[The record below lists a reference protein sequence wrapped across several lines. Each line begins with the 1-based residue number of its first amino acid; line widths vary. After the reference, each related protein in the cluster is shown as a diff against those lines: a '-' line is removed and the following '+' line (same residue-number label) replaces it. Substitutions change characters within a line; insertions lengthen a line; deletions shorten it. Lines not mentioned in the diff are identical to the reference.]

1 MAMYTVGTLALIH
14 SPLIDTLRH
23 ASTVTDKGARAD
35 IQVKGFWGTF
45 HQCAFLDIKVFNPH
59 ISSNKRFL
67 ILACY
72 AHHEQIKWCLYEQ
85 RINEVELASF

>member
-45 HQCAFLDIKVFNPH
+45 HQCAFFDIKVFNRH
-59 ISSNKRFL
+59 ISSNKMFL

-72 AHHEQIKWCLYEQ
+72 AHHEQIKWRLYEQ